1 MRRVKK
7 FLRVLTPIILVILIV
22 FSSISAAAV
31 TKTVFTDYK
40 VNYVNP
46 KSVSG
51 IVKADKKFCFTS
63 TVNGSKYGFDISFPS
78 GGGIRINTDKTG
90 FFSPESTLAIS
101 YEDIA
106 EGKVRMNAENGT
118 TAVFETNGDEWTLEA
133 LDSSKKC
140 VFSLSSKQVH
150 FGLENGSV
158 KKVKI
163 ENTLAKNEVIYGFGG
178 RMNAVNQVGQSFP
191 LWNIDG
197 GDKDEDAYINVPILN
212 STKGYT
218 LFYNSTYG
226 ARADIGKTNPE
237 IYTIDFNGDIFD
249 AYIYTGSNSENMSAY
264 TALTGR
270 PVSAPKWALGYWA
283 GQTHNYWTSKG
294 KDMTYDHV
302 KEVLESYSDMG
313 TVPRAIYLESITQ
326 DAENPKDFYE
336 LAVKYNTRI
345 LEWNYPDYDENTL
358 ESLLAGTPKSEFP
371 LLKDM
376 NNNYKY
382 DDSWSIDYT
391 NPIAKTVIK
400 NDYSKLWS
408 LGLSGLMVDYGEYID
423 GNALAYNGKKGP
435 ELHNLMP
442 WYYCK
447 AHDEAWNDGLGSK
460 DYILFARAGSAGCQK
475 YTANFTG
482 DQESTWVGLEDQL
495 QILLSLSASGFNLTG
510 GDIGGF
516 FGNPNSELYMRW
528 VELSTFFPIM
538 RAHGDNSRNPWSF
551 GRRAQTVFTD
561 HYWLRE
567 NITDLLYSA
576 TLKGNKTGVPMVQS
590 MPAAFPDNATVSGN
604 ESQYMFCDNL
614 LVCPVVDDMVV
625 LLDAV
630 LPTGKW
636 YDLWSGTEYI
646 GSDSAVKVDANT
658 NRIPVFIKSGA
669 AFPVVLSDNFKLTD
683 EIKESAAN
691 KTLLVTPPEKDSE
704 SVIYSDD
711 GEKAYKNSLVE
722 NGGFKI
728 TAEGGGDV
736 KYLLVYGQNVTNLSV
751 DGKELGEISKK
762 DIKTK
767 AGYYI
772 DGANR
777 TVVSLPGAA
786 WKEITV
792 NGKTMHDMA
801 KGCSVYTEAGTDIV
815 ELTDSDITTKTLVTN
830 KMKSLTVDLGSS
842 KKVSQIAL
850 KWGAGYA
857 SDYVVQGSED
867 GENWTELYT
876 SKGGDGGTEYL
887 SFEPAS
893 VRYITIG
900 NIKKAAGQQMSMHSL
915 EVFGD
920 ESGNT
925 SIDSDNISVKT
936 IIIISVIAVLVVAA
950 VTVLIIFIIKRK
962 KQPKN
967 SN

>member
-1 MRRVKK
+1 MKK
-7 FLRVLTPIILVILIV
+7 LLRVLIPIILAFVIV
-22 FSSISAAAV
+22 CSSLAVAAA
-31 TKTVFTDYK
+31 TQTVFTDYK
-40 VNYVNP
+40 VDYVNP
-46 KSVSG
+46 ESVNG
-51 IVKADKKFCFTS
+51 IVKADKKFSFTS
-63 TVNGSKYGFDISFPS
+63 TVNGSRFGFDISFPS
-78 GGGIRINTDKTG
+78 GGGIRINTNKTG
-90 FFSPESTLAIS
+90 YFSPENTLAIS

-118 TAVFETNGDEWTLEA
+118 TAIFEVSGDEWTLKA

-140 VFSLSSKQVH
+140 VFSLSSKQVF
-150 FGLENGSV
+150 FGLENGNV

-163 ENTLAKNEVIYGFGG
+163 ENTLAENEVIYGFGG
-178 RMNAVNQVGQSFP
+178 RMNAVNQVGQSFS

-197 GDKDEDAYINVPILN
+197 GDRDEDAYINVPILN

-283 GQTHNYWTSKG
+283 GQTYHHWTSKG
-294 KDMTYDHV
+294 EDLTYDYV
-302 KEVLESYSDMG
+302 KEVLESYSEMG
-313 TVPRAIYLESITQ
+313 TVPRTVYLETVTKKF
-326 DAENPKDFYE
+326 ENSKDFYD
-336 LAVKYNTRI
+336 LAAKYGIRV
-345 LEWNYPDYDENTL
+345 LEWNYPDYSEEVLETL
-358 ESLLAGTPKSEFP
+358 LKGTSKSNLP

-376 NNNYKY
+376 YNNYKN

-408 LGLSGLMVDYGEYID
+408 FGLSGLMVDYGEYID
-423 GNALAYNGKKGP
+423 GNTLAFNGKTGP

-442 WYYCK
+442 LYYCK
-447 AHDEAWNDGLGSK
+447 TQAEAWNEGLGSK
-460 DYILFARAGSAGCQK
+460 DYILFARAGCAGCQT

-516 FGNPNSELYMRW
+516 FGNPTSELYMRW

-551 GRRAQTVFTD
+551 GKRAKTVFTD

-567 NITDLLYSA
+567 NITDLIYSA
-576 TLKGNKTGVPMVQS
+576 TLKGNKTGIPMVQS
-590 MPAAFPDNATVSGN
+590 MPAAYPGNATVSGN
-604 ESQYMFCDNL
+604 ESQYIFCDNL
-614 LVCPVVDDMVV
+614 LVCPVVDDSVV
-625 LLDAV
+625 LLDVV
-630 LPTGKW
+630 LPIGKW

-646 GSDSAVKVDANT
+646 GSNSAMKVDANT
-658 NRIPVFIKSGA
+658 TRIPVFIKSGA
-669 AFPVVLSDNFKLTD
+669 AFPVNLSDNFQLTD
-683 EIKESAAN
+683 EIKESVSN
-691 KTLLVTPPEKDSE
+691 KTLLVTPPENDEE

-711 GEKAYKNSLVE
+711 GEKVYKNSLVE

-728 TAEGGGDV
+728 TAKDGGDT
-736 KYLLVYGQNVTNLSV
+736 KYLLVYGQNVTNISV
-751 DGKELGEISKK
+751 DGKELIKISKN

-767 AGYYI
+767 SGYYI
-772 DGANR
+772 DGSNR
-777 TVVSLPGAA
+777 TVVSLPSAN
-786 WKEITV
+786 WKEIVV
-792 NGKTMHDMA
+792 NGKTMYDMA
-801 KGCSVYTEAGTDIV
+801 KGCLVYTAAGTEIAQF
-815 ELTDSDITTKTLVTN
+815 TDGDITTDSLVTN
-830 KMKSLTVDLGSS
+830 KMKSLTVDLGSP
-842 KKVSQIAL
+842 KNVSQIAL

-857 SDYVVQGSED
+857 SDYVVQGSKD
-867 GENWTELYT
+867 GESWTELYV

-887 SFEPAS
+887 SFEPTN
-893 VRYITIG
+893 VRYISIG
-900 NIKKAAGQQMSMHSL
+900 NIKKAAGQQMRMHSI

-925 SIDSDNISVKT
+925 SINSNGIST
-936 IIIISVIAVLVVAA
+936 TIIIIISVIAVLAVAA
-950 VTVLIIFIIKRK
+950 ITVLIFFIINKKKTAK
-962 KQPKN
+962 KQ
-967 SN
+967 

>member
-1 MRRVKK
+1 MKK
-7 FLRVLTPIILVILIV
+7 LLRVLIPIILAIVIV
-22 FSSISAAAV
+22 CSSLSVAAV
-31 TKTVFTDYK
+31 TQTVFTDYK
-40 VNYVNP
+40 VDYVNP
-46 KSVSG
+46 LSVNG
-51 IVKADKKFCFTS
+51 IVKDDKKFSFTS
-63 TVNGSKYGFDISFPS
+63 TVNGSRFSFDISFPS
-78 GGGIRINTDKTG
+78 GGGIRINTNKTG
-90 FFSPESTLAIS
+90 YFSPENTLAIS
-101 YEDIA
+101 YEDVA

-118 TAVFETNGDEWTLEA
+118 TAVFEVIGDEWVLKA

-140 VFSLSSKQVH
+140 VFSLSSKQVF
-150 FGLENGSV
+150 FGLENSNV

-163 ENTLAKNEVIYGFGG
+163 ENTLAENEVIYGFGG
-178 RMNAVNQVGQSFP
+178 RMNAVNQVGQSFS

-197 GDKDEDAYINVPILN
+197 GDRDEDAYINVPILN

-264 TALTGR
+264 TTLTGR

-283 GQTHNYWTSKG
+283 GQTYHHWTSKG
-294 KDMTYDHV
+294 EDLTYDYV
-302 KEVLESYSDMG
+302 KEVLESYSEMG
-313 TVPRAIYLESITQ
+313 TVPRTVYLETVTKKF
-326 DAENPKDFYE
+326 ENSKDFYD
-336 LAVKYNTRI
+336 LAAKYGIRV
-345 LEWNYPDYDENTL
+345 LEWNYPDYSEEVL
-358 ESLLAGTPKSEFP
+358 EALLKGTSKSELP

-376 NNNYKY
+376 YNNYKN

-408 LGLSGLMVDYGEYID
+408 FGLSGLMVDYGEYID
-423 GNALAYNGKKGP
+423 GNTLAFNGKTGP

-442 WYYCK
+442 LYYCK
-447 AHDEAWNDGLGSK
+447 AQADAWNEGLDSK
-460 DYILFARAGSAGCQK
+460 DYILFARAGCAGCQT

-516 FGNPNSELYMRW
+516 FGNPTSELYMRW

-551 GRRAQTVFTD
+551 GKRAKTVFTD

-567 NITDLLYSA
+567 NITDLIYSA

-590 MPAAFPDNATVSGN
+590 MPAAFPDSATVSSN
-604 ESQYMFCDNL
+604 ESQYIFCDNL
-614 LVCPVVDDMVV
+614 LVCPVVDDSVV
-625 LLDAV
+625 LLDVV
-630 LPTGKW
+630 LPMGKW
-636 YDLWSGTEYI
+636 YDLWSGTEYV
-646 GSDSAVKVDANT
+646 GSDSTVKVDANT

-669 AFPVVLSDNFKLTD
+669 AFPVTLSDNFQLTD
-683 EIKESAAN
+683 EIKESASN
-691 KTLLVTPPEKDSE
+691 KTLLVTPPEKDEE

-711 GEKAYKNSLVE
+711 GEKIYKNSLVE

-728 TAEGGGDV
+728 SAEDGGDT
-736 KYLLVYGQNVTNLSV
+736 KYLLVYGQNVTNISV
-751 DGKELGEISKK
+751 DGIELSEISKSG
-762 DIKTK
+762 IKTK
-767 AGYYI
+767 SGYYI

-777 TVVSLPGAA
+777 TVVSLPDEN
-786 WKEITV
+786 WKEILI
-792 NGKTMHDMA
+792 NGKSMYDMA
-801 KGCSVYTEAGTDIV
+801 KGCLVYTAAGTEIV
-815 ELTDSDITTKTLVTN
+815 ELTDGDITTDSLVTN
-830 KMKSLTVDLGSS
+830 KMKSLTVDLGSE
-842 KKVSQIAL
+842 KTVSQIAL

-857 SDYVVQGSED
+857 SDYVIQASAD
-867 GENWTELYT
+867 GENWTELYV
-876 SKGGDGGTEYL
+876 SKGGDGGTEYI
-887 SFEPAS
+887 SFEPAI
-893 VRYITIG
+893 VRYISIG
-900 NIKKAAGQQMSMHSL
+900 NIKKAAGQQMRMHSI

-925 SIDSDNISVKT
+925 SINSNGIST
-936 IIIISVIAVLVVAA
+936 IIIIISVIAVLVVAA
-950 VTVLIIFIIKRK
+950 ITVLVFFIIKKKTAK
-962 KQPKN
+962 KQ
-967 SN
+967 